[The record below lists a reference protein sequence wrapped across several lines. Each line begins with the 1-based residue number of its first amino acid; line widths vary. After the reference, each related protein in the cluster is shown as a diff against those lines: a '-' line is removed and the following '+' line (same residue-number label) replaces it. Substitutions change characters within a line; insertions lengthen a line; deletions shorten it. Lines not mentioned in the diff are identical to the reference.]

1 MTESQQ
7 EESAPVVWA
16 ATTPRRTHPVTPVV
30 KALRIAPGLLI
41 FFFIFGGEGVTQV
54 VGRIGALGVVALLML
69 ATAGASWLSWT
80 RLTYW
85 FDDDG
90 DLRIQS
96 GILQHNERRIQ
107 VSRLQ
112 SVDVSQPLLAR
123 IFGLAQIRPEV
134 AGSSGRGNNL
144 EYLEVG
150 HSQQFRAELLARAA
164 GLEVSHNEAA
174 PVAPERVL
182 VSVPTGTLLASV
194 VLQPATLVALVLFP
208 ALLVGGAVT
217 RQFGVFVPAFFVLV
231 APLVMA
237 VSQFLQW
244 FNFTVAESPD
254 GLRLRFGL
262 TSHRSQTV
270 PPGRVQA
277 LRLESPLLWK
287 RWDWA
292 RVMVNVA
299 GPAGE
304 DGSERPSIVLPV
316 APIPVARAVLAQ
328 VLPGIDPFDVELAPV
343 PARARW
349 CSILQYRRLAIGAS
363 DEVFVARHGWLVPKW
378 DVIPHARTQSVRL
391 TQGPWQRRHRLA
403 SVHVDSTPGPVRIA
417 GKHRDEM
424 EARRIV
430 EEQALRAMTARAVAA
445 PDKWLRARPL
455 AAETVE
461 SVDSVDSVESGESH

>member
-1 MTESQQ
+1 M
-7 EESAPVVWA
+7 
-16 ATTPRRTHPVTPVV
+16 
-30 KALRIAPGLLI
+30 
-41 FFFIFGGEGVTQV
+41 
-54 VGRIGALGVVALLML
+54 VGRIGALGVVALVMVV
-69 ATAGASWLSWT
+69 TAGASWLSWT

-85 FDDDG
+85 FDEDG

-150 HSQQFRAELLARAA
+150 HAHQFRAELLARAA
-164 GLEVSHNEAA
+164 GLEVSPDEAA
-174 PVAPERVL
+174 PMAPERVL

-194 VLQPATLVALVLFP
+194 VLQPATLVALALFP
-208 ALLVGGAVT
+208 VLLVVGAVT
-217 RQFGVFVPAFFVLV
+217 RQFGVVVPAFFVLV
-231 APLVMA
+231 TPIVMA
-237 VSQFLQW
+237 GSQFLQW

-287 RWDWA
+287 RWGWA
-292 RVMVNVA
+292 RVIVNVA

-304 DGSERPSIVLPV
+304 DGAERPSIVLPV
-316 APIPVARAVLAQ
+316 APVPVARAVLAH
-328 VLPGIDPFDVELAPV
+328 VLPGIDPFDVEVDARASARSMALDPAV
-343 PARARW
+343 PA
-349 CSILQYRRLAIGAS
+349 
-363 DEVFVARHGWLVPKW
+363 
-378 DVIPHARTQSVRL
+378 
-391 TQGPWQRRHRLA
+391 
-403 SVHVDSTPGPVRIA
+403 A
-417 GKHRDEM
+417 GCWRE
-424 EARRIV
+424 
-430 EEQALRAMTARAVAA
+430 
-445 PDKWLRARPL
+445 
-455 AAETVE
+455 
-461 SVDSVDSVESGESH
+461 